1 VKGSDINFKVEIW
14 LDIREDIHT
23 EAGFKAKEDQDK
35 ALAIFK
41 QKFLEIINQ
50 SYEES
55 KGTEPILKIATSGD
69 IKFENHSSSHD
80 NAQRGGGKGPRQG
93 GSGFGGGYGGGGN
106 RRGGRDRY

>member
-1 VKGSDINFKVEIW
+1 MKGSDINFKVEIW
-14 LDIREDIHT
+14 LDVREDT
-23 EAGFKAKEDQDK
+23 YSEAGFKTKEDQEK

-41 QKFLEIINQ
+41 HKFLEIINQ

-55 KGTEPILKIATSGD
+55 KGTEPILKVATVGD

-80 NAQRGGGKGPRQG
+80 NAQRGGGKGQRQG
-93 GSGFGGGYGGGGN
+93 GSGFGGGGYGGN